1 MNGGDKKREASATC
15 SSLFPSLLVSK
26 SPIIYLSLSLSV
38 CVETYIF
45 IYSLHIKRKS
55 IESPMCGPLSDQ
67 LNIEMQ
73 SQERRTHTYIS
84 IREAPIALCFLCLCG
99 RAGWMNHLRLASRS
113 VLQTRS
119 VSIFP
124 RMGKKKQQKKK
135 TQQTTCNNIS
145 IYCPVSNVPHNLP
158 AREGMNN

>member
-1 MNGGDKKREASATC
+1 
-15 SSLFPSLLVSK
+15 
-26 SPIIYLSLSLSV
+26 
-38 CVETYIF
+38 
-45 IYSLHIKRKS
+45 
-55 IESPMCGPLSDQ
+55 MCGPLSDQ

-124 RMGKKKQQKKK
+124 RMGKKQHKKK

-158 AREGMNN
+158 ARIGMNN

>member
-1 MNGGDKKREASATC
+1 MFFAFPL
-15 SSLFPSLLVSK
+15 SLGFQVAYNLS
-26 SPIIYLSLSLSV
+26 ISLSLSV

-124 RMGKKKQQKKK
+124 RMGKKNNKKK

-158 AREGMNN
+158 ARIGMNN